1 MKGLQLKYD
10 QMIDRELKS
19 DILLEVQFH
28 TKVPTKIEYDI
39 EFKIQY
45 SVYKNKWVEEGVKSP
60 LHKSK
65 PSNFEYSYQADKQ
78 EIMVDIQAT

>member
-10 QMIDRELKS
+10 QMKDRELKS

-45 SVYKNKWVEEGVKSP
+45 SVYQNKWVE
-60 LHKSK
+60 
-65 PSNFEYSYQADKQ
+65 
-78 EIMVDIQAT
+78 